1 MIMYRLFYFLVF
13 QLLAVQIIAAQVDVG
28 KKSSAEIAD
37 AFFQNQDPLL
47 MQLKFSTRD
56 IKKNTNDST
65 YITSTLLIQN
75 KELSWDSLKIK
86 LRARGKHRR
95 QNCYYAPLKLKLK
108 KKATKGTMFEGTTKL
123 KLVLPC
129 LLQKDKDDLVLKE
142 YMAYKLYEIISPYHF
157 KTRLAN
163 IEFEEEIRSR
173 IKKHNLKAILI
184 EDIDKVAQRHNGRKM
199 TRKVHPLQQDDLTS
213 LQNSFFQY
221 LIGNTDFSTRG
232 GHNQKLL
239 YTDNKYV
246 SIPYDF
252 DMSGLVNAPYATIS
266 GMENIKA
273 YITEV
278 TQRAYKGYKRD
289 YDLLQEVR
297 QKYISSK
304 DEIFAVMD
312 SLKQYFQN
320 PMLFVEAKDFIDDFF
335 EIMESDK
342 KFEKYIVDRTRTK

>member
-1 MIMYRLFYFLVF
+1 MTMYRLFYFLIF
-13 QLLAVQIIAAQVDVG
+13 QILAVQISVAQVGVG
-28 KKSSAEIAD
+28 EKSSAETSD
-37 AFFQNQDPLL
+37 FFFQDQDPLS

-65 YITSTLLIQN
+65 YISSTLLVQN
-75 KELSWDSLKIK
+75 KERSWDSLKIK

-129 LLQKDKDDLVLKE
+129 LLQKDNNDLVLKE
-142 YMAYKLYEIISPYHF
+142 YMAYKLYEIISPYHY

-163 IEFEEEIRSR
+163 LEFEEEIRSR

-184 EDIDKVAQRHNGRKM
+184 EDIDKVAERHNGRAM
-199 TRKVHPLQQDDLTS
+199 TRKVHPLQQDDLAS
-213 LQNSFFQY
+213 LQNSFFQF

-266 GMENIKA
+266 GLENINS

-278 TQRAYKGYKRD
+278 TQRVYKGYKRD
-289 YDLLQEVR
+289 DKLLQEVR
-297 QKYISSK
+297 QKYIASK
-304 DEIFAVMD
+304 DEIFAVVD
-312 SLKQYFQN
+312 SLKDFFQD
-320 PMLFVEAKDFIDDFF
+320 PGLFEGAKDFIDDFF
-335 EIMESDK
+335 VIMENDK
-342 KFEKYIVDRTRTK
+342 KFEKYIVNRTRTK

>member
-1 MIMYRLFYFLVF
+1 MTMHRLFYFLVF
-13 QLLAVQIIAAQVDVG
+13 QLLAVQITSAQVGVVE
-28 KKSSAEIAD
+28 KSSTETAD
-37 AFFQNQDPLL
+37 FFFQDQNPLS
-47 MQLKFSTRD
+47 MQLRFSTRD

-65 YITSTLLIQN
+65 YITSTLIIQN
-75 KELSWDSLKIK
+75 KERSWDTLKIK
-86 LRARGKHRR
+86 LRARGNHRR
-95 QNCYYAPLKLKLK
+95 QNCYYAPLKVKLK
-108 KKATKGTMFEGTTKL
+108 KKVTKETMFEGTTKL

-129 LLQKDKDDLVLKE
+129 LFQKGKNDLVLKE

-163 IEFEEEIRSR
+163 IEFKEEIRSR

-184 EDIDKVAQRHNGRKM
+184 EDIDKVAQRHNGRSMK
-199 TRKVHPLQQDDLTS
+199 RKVHPLQQHDLTS
-213 LQNSFFQY
+213 LENSFFQY

-239 YTDNKYV
+239 YVDNKYV

-252 DMSGLVNAPYATIS
+252 DMSGLVNAPYASVS
-266 GMENIKA
+266 GMENIKGN
-273 YITEV
+273 ITEV

-289 YDLLQEVR
+289 YKLLQEVR
-297 QKYISSK
+297 QKYIASK
-304 DEIFAVMD
+304 DEIFAVID
-312 SLKQYFQN
+312 GLKPFFKN
-320 PMLFVEAKDFIDDFF
+320 PLLLAEAKDYIEDFF

>member
-1 MIMYRLFYFLVF
+1 MELVKKV
-13 QLLAVQIIAAQVDVG
+13 VQ
-28 KKSSAEIAD
+28 KRRTF
-37 AFFQNQDPLL
+37 FFQNQDPLSI
-47 MQLKFSTRD
+47 QLKFSTRD

-65 YITSTLLIQN
+65 YISSTLLVLN
-75 KELSWDSLKIK
+75 KERSWDSLKIK
-86 LRARGKHRR
+86 LRARGKDRR

-108 KKATKGTMFEGTTKL
+108 KKATKGTMLEGTTKL

-163 IEFEEEIRSR
+163 IEFEEEKRSR

-213 LQNSFFQY
+213 LQNCFFQY

-239 YTDNKYV
+239 YVDNKYV

-252 DMSGLVNAPYATIS
+252 DMSGLVNAPYALVS
-266 GMENIKA
+266 GIENMNS
-273 YITEV
+273 YVTEV
-278 TQRAYKGYKRD
+278 TQRVYKGYKRD
-289 YDLLQEVR
+289 DYLLQEVR
-297 QKYISSK
+297 QEYIASK
-304 DEIFAVMD
+304 KGIFAVID
-312 SLKQYFQN
+312 GLKQFFQD
-320 PMLFVEAKDFIDDFF
+320 PSVFKEAKDYINDFF
-335 EIMESDK
+335 EIMENDK
-342 KFEKYIVDRTRTK
+342 KFKKYIVDHRRSR

>member
-1 MIMYRLFYFLVF
+1 MYRLFYFLVF
-13 QLLAVQIIAAQVDVG
+13 QLLAVQIISAQVGVG

-37 AFFQNQDPLL
+37 SFFQNHAPLTML
-47 MQLKFSTRD
+47 LKFSTRD

-75 KELSWDSLKIK
+75 KEPSWDSLKIK
-86 LRARGKHRR
+86 LRARGNHRR
-95 QNCYYAPLKLKLK
+95 LNCYYAPLKLKLK

-129 LLQKDKDDLVLKE
+129 LLQKDKNDLVLKE

-163 IEFEEEIRSR
+163 IEFEEERRSR
-173 IKKHNLKAILI
+173 IKKHSLKAFLI
-184 EDIDKVAQRHNGRKM
+184 EDIDKVAQRHNGRAMK
-199 TRKVHPLQQDDLTS
+199 RNVHPLHQDDLTS

-232 GHNQKLL
+232 RHNQKLL

-252 DMSGLVNAPYATIS
+252 DMSGLVNASYASIS
-266 GMENIKA
+266 GMENMKVS
-273 YITEV
+273 ITKV
-278 TQRAYKGYKRD
+278 TQRVYKGYKRD
-289 YDLLQEVR
+289 YNLLQEVR
-297 QKYISSK
+297 QEYISSK
-304 DEIFAVMD
+304 EEIFAVLD
-312 SLKQYFQN
+312 SLEEFFQN
-320 PMLFVEAKDFIDDFF
+320 PMLFVEANDFINDFYG
-335 EIMESDK
+335 IMESDI
-342 KFEKYIVDRTRTK
+342 KFEKYIVNRARTK